1 MRFSN
6 ESGSLCEDKL
16 KREALSLGQ
25 PKVNKVKI
33 FILFKKFMKRPQ
45 TKFHAGSMSD
55 SKVIRSKKGQN
66 LLLGQNLSLGQNFL
80 QNIFSLSIFY

>member
-1 MRFSN
+1 
-6 ESGSLCEDKL
+6 
-16 KREALSLGQ
+16 
-25 PKVNKVKI
+25 
-33 FILFKKFMKRPQ
+33 MKRPQ